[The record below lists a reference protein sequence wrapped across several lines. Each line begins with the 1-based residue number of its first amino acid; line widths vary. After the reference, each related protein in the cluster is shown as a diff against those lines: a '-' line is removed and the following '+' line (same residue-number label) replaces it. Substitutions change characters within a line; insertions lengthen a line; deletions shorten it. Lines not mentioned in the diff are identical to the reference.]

1 MARRK
6 STRKGQR
13 RKTARPA
20 YFPKQKVTRRRRRR
34 YSYPQATQRRASS
47 RRRSTG
53 IVKAR
58 AMGAITECA
67 WITGGGALG
76 TAANRFMPAGFM
88 GYSTDLVV
96 GAGALAW
103 GIYKN
108 DPKPIY
114 LGFGALYPRIQE
126 QVNSLIGA

>member
-13 RKTARPA
+13 RKTARRA
-20 YFPKQKVTRRRRRR
+20 YIAVKRRTRRARAYTRRT
-34 YSYPQATQRRASS
+34 YAAA

-53 IVKAR
+53 LIKSR
-58 AMGAITECA
+58 SMGALKECA
-67 WITGGGALG
+67 WITGGSAAGL
-76 TAANRFMPAGFM
+76 AANRYMPAGVM
-88 GYSTDLVV
+88 GYGSDMVF

-103 GIYKN
+103 GLYKN

-114 LGFGALYPRIQE
+114 LGFGALYPRIYTQL
-126 QVNSLIGA
+126 QSVIG

>member
-13 RKTARPA
+13 RKTARRA
-20 YFPKQKVTRRRRRR
+20 YTGLKSTRRRRR
-34 YSYPQATQRRASS
+34 YGS
-47 RRRSTG
+47 RRGRVSMARRRTKSTG
-53 IVKAR
+53 MVKRR
-58 AMGAITECA
+58 AMGAIKECA

-76 TAANRFMPAGFM
+76 TAANRFMPAGIL
-88 GYSTDLVV
+88 GQQSDLVV

-114 LGFGALYPRIQE
+114 LGFGALYPRIQM
-126 QVNSLIGA
+126 QVNRLIGA